1 MTNGAKIAINGF
13 GRIGRLFFRQAFGKF
28 DIVAINDLS
37 DVENLAYLLKYDTV
51 YRRFDKE
58 VKAVVEDGKSYLE
71 IASFA
76 SGGARNDGKVL
87 ILQEKDPTKLP
98 WKDLGVDIVVE
109 ATGVFES
116 FEKASAHL
124 VAGAKKVI
132 ISSPAKDDER
142 ADAKTILLGVNDAE
156 AGACQMIATGSCT
169 TNATHPVAQIMLETV
184 GVKKAV
190 LNTIHSYTGTQS
202 LVDGISAGK
211 NKDFRRG
218 RAAAMN
224 LIPSTSGVTVS
235 VTRAV
240 KGLVGKFDGMAL
252 RVPSITGSLVDFTF
266 ISGRPTTV
274 EEVNN
279 IFRRAANDPRWQGIL
294 AVTEDQIV
302 SSDII
307 GTPYAAVIDLSFT
320 KVVDGDLVKIFSWYD
335 NEWGYVSTLLKHV
348 QLVSGELISKSRRG
362 TWSPRDFMS

>member
-1 MTNGAKIAINGF
+1 MTNGVKIAINGF
-13 GRIGRLFFRQAFGKF
+13 GRIGRLFFRQGFDKF
-28 DIVAINDLS
+28 NIIAINDLS

-51 YRRFDKE
+51 YRRFDRE
-58 VKAVVEDGKSYLE
+58 VKAVVENGKSYLE
-71 IASFA
+71 ITDPSTG
-76 SGGARNDGKVL
+76 SGLKNVL
-87 ILQEKDPTKLP
+87 IFQEKDPTKLP
-98 WKDLGVDIVVE
+98 WKDLGIDIVVE

-156 AGACQMIATGSCT
+156 ASACQMIATGSCT

-184 GVKKAV
+184 GVEKAV

-202 LVDGISAGK
+202 LVDGISTGK
-211 NKDFRRG
+211 SKDFRRG

-224 LIPSTSGVTVS
+224 MVPSTSGVTIS

-240 KGLVGKFDGMAL
+240 KSLAGKFDGMAL

-266 ISGRPTTV
+266 VAGRPTTI

-279 IFRRAANDPRWQGIL
+279 IFRQAANDPRWQGIL

-307 GTPYAAVIDLSFT
+307 GVPYAAVIDLSFT

-335 NEWGYVSTLLKHV
+335 NEWGYVSTLVKHV
-348 QLVSGELISKSRRG
+348 EKIIELL
-362 TWSPRDFMS
+362 

>member
-1 MTNGAKIAINGF
+1 MTNAKIAINGF
-13 GRIGRLFFRQAFGKF
+13 GRIGRLFFRQAIDKF
-28 DIVAINDLS
+28 NIVAINDLS

-51 YRRFDKE
+51 YRRFDRD
-58 VKAVVEDGKSYLE
+58 VKAVKEEDKSYLLIGSPSGGE
-71 IASFA
+71 IAS
-76 SGGARNDGKVL
+76 SVVVGDLPRNDKK
-87 ILQEKDPTKLP
+87 ILVVQEKDPTKLP

-124 VAGAKKVI
+124 IAGAKKVI

-142 ADAKTILLGVNDAE
+142 ADAKTILLGVNDSE
-156 AGACQMIATGSCT
+156 IGGCQMIATGSCT

-202 LVDGISAGK
+202 LVDGISVGK
-211 NKDFRRG
+211 SKDFRRG

-224 LIPSTSGVTVS
+224 LVPSTSGVTIS

-240 KGLVGKFDGMAL
+240 KDLAGKFDGMAL

-266 ISGRPTTV
+266 VAGRPTTV
-274 EEVNN
+274 EEINN
-279 IFRRAANDPRWQGIL
+279 IFRQAANDPRWQGIL
-294 AVTEDQIV
+294 GVTEDQIV

-307 GTPYAAVIDLSFT
+307 GTTHAAVIDLAFT

-348 QLVSGELISKSRRG
+348 DKVSEA
-362 TWSPRDFMS
+362 FNV